1 MNLAL
6 HIELSELNLVLHM
19 ELSELSAAYGTK

>member
-6 HIELSELNLVLHM
+6 HMELSELNLVLHM